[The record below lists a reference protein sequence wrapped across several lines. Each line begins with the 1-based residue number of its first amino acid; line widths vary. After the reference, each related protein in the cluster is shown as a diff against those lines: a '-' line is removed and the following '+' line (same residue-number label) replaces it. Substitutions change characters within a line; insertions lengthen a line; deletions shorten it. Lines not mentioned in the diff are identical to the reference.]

1 MIEPI
6 LACPPPALMAIA
18 LVMQAAGAAA
28 SYAGKKRAAE
38 EQQAYQDHLAEMQSA
53 AALRK
58 VTSINLRLAQE
69 QEVTAIKMQ
78 QVSQQAA
85 KAAAQGRLS
94 MAAGGVTGL
103 TQGLL
108 AQTYD
113 AQEAQYIYALKAE
126 QAQKDAEAIRLGE
139 SAMLA
144 GAQQMAATQAPVEQP
159 SLLAAGLKF
168 GAQAASTLAQA
179 SGPGGALDRDDTSNT
194 IGNKKGGK
202 LNWNLF
208 G

>member
-6 LACPPPALMAIA
+6 LACPPPALMAMS
-18 LVMQAAGAAA
+18 LVMSAAGAAV
-28 SYAGKKRAAE
+28 SYMGAIRAAN
-38 EQQAYQDHLAEMQSA
+38 EQKAYQDHLAEMQSA

-69 QEVTAIKMQ
+69 REVTAIKMQ

-126 QAQKDAEAIRLGE
+126 QAQKDAEAIRLSE
-139 SAMLA
+139 STMLA
-144 GAQQMAATQAPVEQP
+144 GAQQMAATQAPVQQP

-168 GAQAASTLAQA
+168 GAETASTLMHA
-179 SGPGGALDRDDTSNT
+179 SKPGGALDTLDPRNT
-194 IGNKKGGK
+194 KGGK
-202 LNWNLF
+202 LNWNPF